1 MRGSDNVYPSEANHH
16 DARHLFWPVRL
27 VRRERGRGL
36 VFRPEN
42 DTYKLLA
49 QVQGD
54 ECPSIAAAAKYRRF
68 PVAHVLIVPQLRT
81 RSPGAVKGS
90 LGDPPHEFKP
100 AATSAIL

>member
-1 MRGSDNVYPSEANHH
+1 MFTLASRTIPTLVIYFGLSAWFGVKEGEASSSI
-16 DARHLFWPVRL
+16 
-27 VRRERGRGL
+27 
-36 VFRPEN
+36 PEN

-100 AATSAIL
+100 AAASVNL